1 MSTVVCRRVRLTG
14 TVEVALPAEQ
24 AFIMFTPSGE
34 RTWAQGWDPSF
45 PSPGTDETDPGTVF
59 RTVHRGRESIWTVV
73 RCEVGHSIEYAV
85 ATPQERCGLVTVT
98 CEASPNGTKARSVT
112 TSRHSAARRTLSST
126 GSRRTTRRSSLT
138 GNAQSPR
145 PFGLEVER
153 PHAMSQRH
161 QQSSSGAP
169 GRLSSCEPESA

>member
-1 MSTVVCRRVRLTG
+1 MIAVVCRRVRLTG

-24 AFIMFTPSGE
+24 AFVMFTPSGE

-45 PSPGTDETDPGTVF
+45 ASPGTDETDPGTVF

-98 CEASPNGTKARSVT
+98 CEASPNGTKATVSYDLT
-112 TSRHSAARRTLSST
+112 TLSSEANAELDRFAT
-126 GSRRTTRRSSLT
+126 NYPSFLAHWERSIAEAIRT
-138 GNAQSPR
+138 
-145 PFGLEVER
+145 
-153 PHAMSQRH
+153 
-161 QQSSSGAP
+161 
-169 GRLSSCEPESA
+169 

>member
-24 AFIMFTPSGE
+24 AFVMFTPSGE

-45 PSPGTDETDPGTVF
+45 PSPVTDETDPGTVF

-98 CEASPNGTKARSVT
+98 CEASPNGTKATVSYDLT
-112 TSRHSAARRTLSST
+112 TLSSEANAELDRFAT
-126 GSRRTTRRSSLT
+126 NYPSFLAHWERSIAEAIRT
-138 GNAQSPR
+138 
-145 PFGLEVER
+145 
-153 PHAMSQRH
+153 
-161 QQSSSGAP
+161 
-169 GRLSSCEPESA
+169 

>member
-1 MSTVVCRRVRLTG
+1 MSTVPCRRVRLTG

-24 AFIMFTPSGE
+24 AFVMFTPSGE

-98 CEASPNGTKARSVT
+98 CEASPNGTKATVSYDLT
-112 TSRHSAARRTLSST
+112 TLSSEANAELDRFAT
-126 GSRRTTRRSSLT
+126 NYPSFLAHWERSIAEAIRT
-138 GNAQSPR
+138 
-145 PFGLEVER
+145 
-153 PHAMSQRH
+153 
-161 QQSSSGAP
+161 
-169 GRLSSCEPESA
+169 